1 VELTVSDDK
10 LEQDIHDEVKE
21 QFKGSQM
28 SKAGKLAMEL
38 AQERKRL
45 NQELEELQAEADELR
60 PTTPTGTLDYY
71 AKWAATVLAILGVF
85 LVSANL
91 SHQGMTAYLA
101 ASALWVFV
109 GSVWNDRAIMIG
121 SAITGTSVAM
131 NLVNTLGA

>member
-1 VELTVSDDK
+1 MNDLKFTT
-10 LEQDIHDEVKE
+10 
-21 QFKGSQM
+21 
-28 SKAGKLAMEL
+28 
-38 AQERKRL
+38 
-45 NQELEELQAEADELR
+45 QELEELQAEADELR

-85 LVSANL
+85 LVSADQ
-91 SHQGMTAYLA
+91 SQQGMIAYLV

-131 NLVNTLGA
+131 NLVKTIGV